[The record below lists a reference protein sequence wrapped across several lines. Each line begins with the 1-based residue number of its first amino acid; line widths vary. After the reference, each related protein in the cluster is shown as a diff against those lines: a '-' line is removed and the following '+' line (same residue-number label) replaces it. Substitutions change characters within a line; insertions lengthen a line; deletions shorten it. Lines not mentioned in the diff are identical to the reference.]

1 MCLCGREHEESVG
14 WRLTCAGAPA
24 KAVHRYASAAA
35 AIGSMDRLRA
45 LHYDADSGTFRD
57 YGLHTEAVQLVWK
70 DVPVPEGQPP
80 KVRQ

>member
-1 MCLCGREHEESVG
+1 MGKKQENSIG
-14 WRLTCAGAPA
+14 WCLTCTGAPA
-24 KAVHRYASAAA
+24 KAVQRYASAAA
-35 AIGSMDRLRA
+35 AISSMDRLRA

-57 YGLHTEAVQLVWK
+57 HGLHTEAVQLVWK